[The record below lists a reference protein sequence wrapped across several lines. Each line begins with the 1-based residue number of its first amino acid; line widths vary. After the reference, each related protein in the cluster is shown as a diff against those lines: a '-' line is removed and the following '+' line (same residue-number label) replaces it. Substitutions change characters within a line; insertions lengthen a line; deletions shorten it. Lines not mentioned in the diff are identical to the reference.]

1 MMMIYLHNYGEVLI
15 NYKMNTVI
23 PAEVGLNGFRPKF
36 VHWSEHP
43 DRNEDWAKEERQR
56 IGEERFRREHECEF
70 IAFDE
75 TLINGIKLITLQGTQ
90 PWLNMD
96 KCVGTQKYKKATH
109 IWYSDPK
116 FRYRRRLCGYTSV

>member
-1 MMMIYLHNYGEVLI
+1 MVLD
-15 NYKMNTVI
+15 
-23 PAEVGLNGFRPKF
+23 PKF
-36 VHWSEHP
+36 VHWSNNP

-90 PWLNMD
+90 PLVKHGQVRWYPKIQKGNTYMVSRSQVWVQAETLRLYKCLVYPILNKLLNGNTTKHLSRD
-96 KCVGTQKYKKATH
+96 K
-109 IWYSDPK
+109 
-116 FRYRRRLCGYTSV
+116 LE